1 MASELRMDLLRWQE
15 EVLQDKTRFKVI
27 CAGRRLGKTRFAI
40 VQSIIKALEC
50 KDVSASVMLIA
61 PTFGMA
67 RNLHWDTLLYLAQA
81 GGG

>member
-61 PTFGMA
+61 PTSLPPPSCVSFHRA
-67 RNLHWDTLLYLAQA
+67 LRPLR
-81 GGG
+81 